1 MDGAAGCVR
10 PEVFAKAL
18 VFTRE
23 DNGAACSDPHGCD
36 RELEGGAVVV
46 KGYVL
51 SLVLKAFLFS
61 APPLI
66 LEVGAVTPKP

>member
-18 VFTRE
+18 VLAPE
-23 DNGAACSDPHGCD
+23 DSGAACSDPHGCD
-36 RELEGGAVVV
+36 RELEGGAVVE
-46 KGYVL
+46 KSYVL
-51 SLVLKAFLFS
+51 SLVLKAFFFS

-66 LEVGAVTPKP
+66 LELGAVTPRP